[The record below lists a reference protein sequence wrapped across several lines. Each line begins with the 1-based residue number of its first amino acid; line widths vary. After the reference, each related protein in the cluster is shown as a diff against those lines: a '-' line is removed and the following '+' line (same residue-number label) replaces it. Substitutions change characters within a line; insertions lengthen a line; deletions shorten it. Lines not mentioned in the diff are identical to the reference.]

1 MKGKL
6 FAVGKKYTEIYQQRD
21 KTHKRLSRFLRLRN
35 QTFYIGHLTLHLL
48 TLMTE
53 VLTSGDRFVHS

>member
-21 KTHKRLSRFLRLRN
+21 KTHKRLSRS
-35 QTFYIGHLTLHLL
+35 FYVGHLTLHLL

-53 VLTSGDRFVHS
+53 VLTSGNRFVHS